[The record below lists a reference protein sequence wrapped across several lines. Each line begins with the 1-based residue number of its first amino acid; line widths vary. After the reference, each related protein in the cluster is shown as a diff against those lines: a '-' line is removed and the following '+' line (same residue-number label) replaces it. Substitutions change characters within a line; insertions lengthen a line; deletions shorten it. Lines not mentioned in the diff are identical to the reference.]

1 MIKKILSEFIGTF
14 SLVLVGTGSIII
26 NEEYNGIL
34 GVSGIAI
41 SFGLV
46 VTLMI
51 LLLGKFSGS
60 HINPAVSVSL
70 AIVGW
75 FQRKKILPYIISQ
88 IAGGLTATL
97 LLHSLF
103 PQNINLGNTIPAGSY
118 LESFILEVV
127 LTFILMAVILFSE
140 KFFHHSKY
148 IPALAIGFT
157 VFLEANFAGPICG
170 ASMNP
175 ARTIAP
181 ALISGNLN
189 SLWIYICG
197 PFIGAISMAW
207 LWKNKIM
214 A

>member
-1 MIKKILSEFIGTF
+1 MIKKMLSEFFGTF
-14 SLVLVGTGSIII
+14 ALLFVGTGSIII

-34 GVSGIAI
+34 GVTGIAI
-41 SFGLV
+41 TFGLA
-46 VTLMI
+46 VTMII

-75 FQRKKILPYIISQ
+75 FQRKKIIPYIFSQ
-88 IAGGLTATL
+88 VAGGLTATL
-97 LLHSLF
+97 LLHVLF
-103 PQNINLGNTIPAGSY
+103 PQNINLGNTIPSGSY
-118 LESFILEVV
+118 FVSFVLEVA

-140 KFFHHSKY
+140 KYFHHSKY

-157 VFLEANFAGPICG
+157 VFLGANYAGPICG

-181 ALISGNLN
+181 ALVSGNLN
-189 SLWIYICG
+189 SLWIYIIG
-197 PFIGAISMAW
+197 PLLGATSMAW

-214 A
+214 S

>member
-1 MIKKILSEFIGTF
+1 MIKKMLSEFFGTF
-14 SLVLVGTGSIII
+14 ALVLVGTGSIII

-34 GVSGIAI
+34 GVTGIAI
-41 SFGLV
+41 TVGLA
-46 VTLMI
+46 VTMII

-75 FQRKKILPYIISQ
+75 FQRKKIIPYIFSQ
-88 IAGGLTATL
+88 VAGGLTATL
-97 LLHSLF
+97 LLHALF
-103 PQNINLGNTIPAGSY
+103 PQNINLGNTIPSGSY
-118 LESFILEVV
+118 FVSFVLEVA

-140 KFFHHSKY
+140 KYFHHSKY
-148 IPALAIGFT
+148 IPAFAIGFT
-157 VFLEANFAGPICG
+157 VFLAANYAGPICG

-181 ALISGNLN
+181 ALVSGNLN
-189 SLWIYICG
+189 SLWIYIIG
-197 PFIGAISMAW
+197 PLLGATSMAW

-214 A
+214 S

>member
-1 MIKKILSEFIGTF
+1 MIKKMLSEFFGTF
-14 SLVLVGTGSIII
+14 ALVLVGTGSIII

-34 GVSGIAI
+34 GVTGIAI
-41 SFGLV
+41 SVGLV
-46 VTLMI
+46 VTMII

-75 FQRKKILPYIISQ
+75 FQRKQIIPYIFSQ
-88 IAGGLTATL
+88 VAGGLTATL
-97 LLHSLF
+97 LLHVLF
-103 PQNINLGNTIPAGSY
+103 PQNINLGNTIPSGSY
-118 LESFILEVV
+118 FVSFVLEVA

-140 KFFHHSKY
+140 KYFHHSKY

-157 VFLEANFAGPICG
+157 VFLGANYAGPICG

-181 ALISGNLN
+181 ALVSGNLN
-189 SLWIYICG
+189 SLWIYIIG
-197 PFIGAISMAW
+197 PLLGATSMAW

-214 A
+214 S